1 VTHSKDG
8 IFETSERVRAIIG
21 NVKSIVV
28 LEKETFEAILDL
40 IRIEASVKLILK
52 DYYDDRSVSLVKV

>member
-1 VTHSKDG
+1 MTHSKDG